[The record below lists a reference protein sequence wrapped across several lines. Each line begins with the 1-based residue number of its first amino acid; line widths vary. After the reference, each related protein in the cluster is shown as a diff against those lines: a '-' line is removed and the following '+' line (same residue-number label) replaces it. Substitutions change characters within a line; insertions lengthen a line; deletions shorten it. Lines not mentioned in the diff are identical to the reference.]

1 MTKRHTTTRDRLFRI
16 VVILRSDI
24 VDDLHFDEPHNYKT
38 FDYVYDAC
46 FNVAGLLFM
55 SYYHGANEHI
65 LAKYAAWK
73 ESAELLGFQ
82 RTARRVLPI
91 CFVSILMILLKRA
104 TLLGLLRGDCTPFES
119 HYDTIGWYSAPVGN
133 ASSATGY
140 DGAFFE
146 CEMFSDKDTPI
157 LPVVLRYGTGE
168 ACTISRECCMDL
180 KWCEYVNEE
189 GGAVGIL
196 EKLYALTTLL
206 QVFTGGSIGCLLFG
220 LWTAVRFRERAA
232 LVFRVGRVMQGQ
244 RCCAYGLGA
253 RVRAGPLK

>member
-91 CFVSILMILLKRA
+91 CFLSVLVILLRRA
-104 TLLGLLRGDCTPFES
+104 TLLGLLRGDCTPFETNYPTGDWS
-119 HYDTIGWYSAPVGN
+119 SVSMGN
-133 ASSATGY
+133 ASRATG
-140 DGAFFE
+140 DARAAFAE
-146 CEMFSDKDTPI
+146 CEMF
-157 LPVVLRYGTGE
+157 PVGAGHTNIRTGLIE
-168 ACTISRECCMDL
+168 AC
-180 KWCEYVNEE
+180 
-189 GGAVGIL
+189 GI
-196 EKLYALTTLL
+196 
-206 QVFTGGSIGCLLFG
+206 I
-220 LWTAVRFRERAA
+220 
-232 LVFRVGRVMQGQ
+232 
-244 RCCAYGLGA
+244 
-253 RVRAGPLK
+253 